1 MKEILK
7 KITNVCKSI
16 FGYSIM
22 LCLLLGGMTFFGYIV
37 AIIIGG
43 DTAAAICTF
52 LYKQFLPI
60 IIYVSTITV
69 LFGIITMYFAGEK
82 ELVAE
87 KKKKK

>member
-43 DTAAAICTF
+43 DTATAICTF

-60 IIYVSTITV
+60 IIYASTITV

>member
-60 IIYVSTITV
+60 VIYVCTITV